1 MYKWSLYNKNH
12 TSITCYIN
20 FNLVVFSSSSLFVI
34 DNIKQRWTSNWVSLV
49 NLVSFTV
56 FNSVERRRLSLDAR
70 YQEEK
75 KERQRKT
82 NKDKRNS
89 SIILFLLSSVCFFG
103 AGKNERYQKWL
114 NFHHSIS
121 KFIFIS
127 FSICRKFTH
136 RSIFKSAAAK
146 EKAKIENCIHQPS
159 NFRAWEA
166 ISLPKISF
174 TRRPWWDRSC
184 TGTVQC
190 SSEYNHIMQLVG
202 LQIFRVW
209 FSTSF

>member
-20 FNLVVFSSSSLFVI
+20 FNLVVFSPSSLFVI

-75 KERQRKT
+75 KERRRKT

-89 SIILFLLSSVCFFG
+89 SIYYFFFRVFVFSGQGRMSDIKNGWTFITRSANSTLFLFLFAENSHIDLFSNRPQPKKKRKSRTAFTNHQIFELE
-103 AGKNERYQKWL
+103 KRFLYQKYL
-114 NFHHSIS
+114 SPADRDEI
-121 KFIFIS
+121 
-127 FSICRKFTH
+127 
-136 RSIFKSAAAK
+136 AAALGL
-146 EKAKIENCIHQPS
+146 S
-159 NFRAWEA
+159 NAQVS
-166 ISLPKISF
+166 II
-174 TRRPWWDRSC
+174 
-184 TGTVQC
+184 
-190 SSEYNHIMQLVG
+190 I
-202 LQIFRVW
+202 
-209 FSTSF
+209 